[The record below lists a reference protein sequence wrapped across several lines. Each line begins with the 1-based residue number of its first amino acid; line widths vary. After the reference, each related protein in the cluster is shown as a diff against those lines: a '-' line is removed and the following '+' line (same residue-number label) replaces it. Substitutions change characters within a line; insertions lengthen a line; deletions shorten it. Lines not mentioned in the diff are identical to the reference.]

1 MWSCWFLFL
10 TLRNHSLFFILQPHH
25 PCMCFFFLLC
35 LIKQTTIAYN
45 IHCHNS
51 TQQWLSVRKKGSRRG
66 RASWVF
72 GMVFFIYYYYIVYLH
87 FSRLR
92 VWPGITTAAVALNN
106 DKEALSQA
114 PCMYVLFSSS
124 FFSYNINV
132 YLLTVKQAT
141 RTTTTTI
148 IVVPDSEEKELE
160 TQTRVL
166 EPLVWV
172 FLLLY

>member
-1 MWSCWFLFL
+1 MILLISFFDTPKSYTFLYPS
-10 TLRNHSLFFILQPHH
+10 TTSSLYA
-25 PCMCFFFLLC
+25 FFFLTMFN
-35 LIKQTTIAYN
+35 QTDYNITYN

-51 TQQWLSVRKKGSRRG
+51 THWQQWLENKSNHGH
-66 RASWVF
+66 ASWVI
-72 GMVFFIYYYYIVYLH
+72 GMVFFIYYYIVYLH

-92 VWPGITTAAVALNN
+92 VWPGITTAAVALND

-160 TQTRVL
+160 TRTRVL
-166 EPLVWV
+166 SFWYG
-172 FLLLY
+172 FFHLLLL

>member
-1 MWSCWFLFL
+1 MILLISFFDTPKSFTFLYPS
-10 TLRNHSLFFILQPHH
+10 TTSSLYA
-25 PCMCFFFLLC
+25 FFFLLC

-51 TQQWLSVRKKGSRRG
+51 TQQWLSARKKGSRRG

-72 GMVFFIYYYYIVYLH
+72 GMVFFIYYYIVYLH

-114 PCMYVLFSSS
+114 PCMYVLS
-124 FFSYNINV
+124 FFVLHPYF
-132 YLLTVKQAT
+132 LTILMFIYSQSNRLGVQPPPPSSQYPTARKKSSRRRRASWS
-141 RTTTTTI
+141 
-148 IVVPDSEEKELE
+148 P
-160 TQTRVL
+160 
-166 EPLVWV
+166 
-172 FLLLY
+172 